1 MTKLTKAAIEK
12 MTPQETMAAID
23 SLGLPDGS
31 AEERVETLL
40 KSLSPKAG
48 NEKPAED

>member
-1 MTKLTKAAIEK
+1 MTKVTKASIKK
-12 MTPQETMAAID
+12 MTPQETMVLID

-40 KSLSPKAG
+40 EHYG
-48 NEKPAED
+48 FEDEELD